1 MGLESLRDSVH
12 QSEARLVDFLDAGEG
27 IVIPDGVTLISHLD
41 RNTRELGEAPAYR
54 FLDFSRE
61 DEGATT
67 ELTWAE
73 LGQRVRAVAGR
84 LQQVTTPRE
93 RVAILAP
100 QCLDY
105 VVGFFA
111 AIQAGCIA
119 VPLFAPELAGQ
130 AERLE
135 SVIADSTPA
144 VIVTTSHVAASIT
157 AFFRKRPR
165 RLRPRIL
172 AIDAVPDVVGE
183 LFNPVHL
190 STDDI
195 AYLQYTSGSTR
206 VPAGVEITHR
216 AVCTNVAQMILAGG
230 LDTDIRSVSWLPLH
244 HDMGL
249 VMIMFP
255 ALCGGHITLMSPQA
269 FVRRPHR
276 WIKALA
282 EEGSHG
288 RTFAAAPNFAFSL
301 AAQRGLPAADEA
313 LDLSNVAGLLNGSE
327 PVTLEAID
335 EFVAAFAPYGLARS
349 AIKPS
354 YGMAEAT
361 LSVASIAPGAEPT
374 ALWLDR
380 EAMSVNRAVPV
391 DSGSPNGVAHVSCG
405 QIVRSQWGVI
415 VDPERG
421 TELADGCIGEIWLH
435 GNNIGGGYWGRE
447 RQTEVTFR
455 NKLQTRLGHG
465 SHADG
470 APRDGSWLRTGDL
483 GAYIGGELY
492 ITGRM
497 KDLIIIDGRNHYP
510 QDIEATVSECS
521 RIVRSGYVAAFAVPS
536 DALSGQNTRGRG
548 ERVVIVA
555 ERAAGAGR
563 GDHAPVVAE
572 ITAAVARHHAVAVA
586 DVRIVAAGSLHRTT
600 SGKLARHA
608 CRAAYLAAMQPEQ
621 GHNAVRYGE
630 VDPTP
635 QSRSDR

>member
-1 MGLESLRDSVH
+1 MGREALQDNVD
-12 QSEARLVDFLDAGEG
+12 QSESALGDFLDAEG
-27 IVIPDGVTLISHLD
+27 NVAIPDGVTLISHLD
-41 RNTRELGEAPAYR
+41 RNTRELGGAPAYR
-54 FLDFSRE
+54 FLDYSRE
-61 DEGATT
+61 DAGSAI
-67 ELTWAE
+67 ELTWTE
-73 LGQRVRAVAGR
+73 LGDRVRAVAGR
-84 LQQVTTPRE
+84 LQQVTTPGE

-100 QCLDY
+100 QGLDY

-119 VPLFAPELAGQ
+119 VPLFAPEFAGQ

-135 SVIADSTPA
+135 SVIADATPS
-144 VIVTTSHVAASIT
+144 VVLTTSPAAESIT
-157 AFFRKRPR
+157 AFLRKRPR
-165 RLRPRIL
+165 SLRPRII
-172 AIDAVPDVVGE
+172 AVDAVPDTVGD

-190 STDDI
+190 ATDDI

-282 EEGSHG
+282 DEGAHG
-288 RTFAAAPNFAFSL
+288 RTFAAAPNFAFAL
-301 AAQRGLPAADEA
+301 AAQRGRPAAGEA

-327 PVTLEAID
+327 PVTPTAVD
-335 EFVAAFAPYGLARS
+335 QFVAAFAPYGLARS

-361 LSVASIAPGAEPT
+361 LSVASIAPDAEPT
-374 ALWLDR
+374 AIFLDR
-380 EAMSVNRAVPV
+380 QALSAGRAVPV
-391 DSGSPNGVAHVSCG
+391 EPGAPNGVAHVSCG
-405 QIVRSQWGVI
+405 QMVRSQWGAI
-415 VDPERG
+415 VDSEHG
-421 TELADGCIGEIWLH
+421 AELADGCIGEIWLH

-447 RQTEVTFR
+447 LETEQTFR
-455 NKLQTRLGHG
+455 NKLLVRLASG

-470 APRDGSWLRTGDL
+470 APHDGLWLRTGDL
-483 GAYIGGELY
+483 GVYLDGELY
-492 ITGRM
+492 LTGRM
-497 KDLIIIDGRNHYP
+497 KDLIIVDGRNHYP
-510 QDIEATVSECS
+510 QDIEATVSESS
-521 RIVRSGYVAAFAVPS
+521 RVVRSGYVAAFTVPADVLPHRPTNDS
-536 DALSGQNTRGRG
+536 G

-563 GDHAPVVAE
+563 VEHAAVVAD
-572 ITAAVARHHAVAVA
+572 ITAAVARRHAVAVA
-586 DVRIVAAGSLHRTT
+586 DVRIVAAGSIDRTT
-600 SGKLARHA
+600 SGKLARQA
-608 CRAAYLAAMQPEQ
+608 CRASYLAELSSTSA
-621 GHNAVRYGE
+621 
-630 VDPTP
+630 
-635 QSRSDR
+635 